1 MSEAQDINALV
12 SFDCTTFESPS
23 TAVVTAVAAAS
34 GVDPISIDPL
44 YEVIDPDA
52 LNSIVATTDGASDS
66 SSARIEF
73 TYQDY
78 RVLVKANGQGHLYEP
93 DNRSLSAADSP
104 EVEVTKQ
111 MN

>member
-1 MSEAQDINALV
+1 MSEAQDVDPLV
-12 SFDCTTFESPS
+12 SFDCTAFESPS

-34 GVDPISIDPL
+34 GVDPVSIDPL

-52 LNSIVATTDGASDS
+52 LNSIVASASGGFDS
-66 SSARIEF
+66 SCARIEF

-93 DNRSLSAADSP
+93 NNRSLSAADSP